1 MESHTGEAL
10 SLVLQADG
18 DEVWAPLVLAM
29 TEMEKLVFHRVRGGA
44 RSDPPQ
50 THDFWASYGGDPLKF
65 LGFAIWRVFLQVGV
79 AVRNE
84 K

>member
-29 TEMEKLVFHRVRGGA
+29 AEMERLVFHRVRGGE
-44 RSDPPQ
+44 RSGPLQ
-50 THDFWASYGGDPLKF
+50 TQDF
-65 LGFAIWRVFLQVGV
+65 
-79 AVRNE
+79 
-84 K
+84 